1 MERNRWHL
9 ESLPEVICL
18 CNSGHLPPVGDMVP
32 TSPGQSY
39 GQALITTFW
48 IYSFRSVL
56 PQLWSPKL

>member
-48 IYSFRSVL
+48 IWI
-56 PQLWSPKL
+56 P